1 MNGESL
7 RLTCRGR
14 IRRSKHYDSVAKRSN
29 CVKNGIRAATEQL
42 GPGSEPVKP
51 NGRPQYHPFE
61 DIAEATLDNVGAARL
76 TSAESAR
83 TIIEVLH
90 CIHPMNVG
98 K

>member
-1 MNGESL
+1 MD
-7 RLTCRGR
+7 CR
-14 IRRSKHYDSVAKRSN
+14 IRRSKSDSVAKRSSS

-61 DIAEATLDNVGAARL
+61 DIAEASLDNVGAARL

-83 TIIEVLH
+83 TVIEVLH
-90 CIHPMNVG
+90 CNQLLAR
-98 K
+98 